1 MAFGGEPQRMCGG
14 SAQRFGSSA
23 YAAKP
28 HAGRVN
34 DVARLQFSPASDGGI
49 TDRDASDFVALA
61 LDLFA
66 AFAVDRASNA
76 RAEDEVVVGGVNDGV
91 HVHFREITLLNSNA
105 VDRRFHRKD
114 SL

>member
-1 MAFGGEPQRMCGG
+1 MCGG
-14 SAQRFGSSA
+14 SAQRFGCGA
-23 YAAKP
+23 NAAKP

-34 DVARLQFSPASDGGI
+34 HVAGLQLSPAGDCGI
-49 TDRDASDFVALA
+49 ADRDASDFVALA

-66 AFAVDRASNA
+66 AFAVDRASHA

-105 VDRRFHRKD
+105 LD
-114 SL
+114 